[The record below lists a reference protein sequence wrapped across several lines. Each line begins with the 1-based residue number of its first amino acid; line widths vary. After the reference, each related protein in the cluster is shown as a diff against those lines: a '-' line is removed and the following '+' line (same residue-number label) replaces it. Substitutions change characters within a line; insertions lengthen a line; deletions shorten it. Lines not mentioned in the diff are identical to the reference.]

1 VLGGKVKTL
10 EVLDKV
16 LKGRRLSQRSRE
28 NYELVFASLSAYS
41 EEWPDSVGVAQEWL
55 GSLRGFADTTVALW
69 HSLARSAGRYMQR
82 VWKLDNPFELV
93 ERPRVLKKKR
103 RYLKAEEVMSVIRAC
118 RSDYERLLVMT
129 LVDSTCRIGDL
140 AGLRK
145 DRIGDG
151 YFVAQG
157 KTGERKYRLDG
168 WLCDKLRGLR
178 LDGDLVFGG
187 VSASGLSMRVMRV
200 MRRAGLKGQKLGPH
214 TLRHSGASLI
224 AKETGSVLAVKAIL
238 QHDSINT
245 SMVYIHDTEEDA
257 LKRISP
263 LELVGRYG
271 GGGVKQLTMGRPG
284 ENAVDAEG
292 AVMPPEVNAWDGE
305 LPEVG
310 DGVAVRP
317 LLKTED
323 LRDIREAFRHYIMSD
338 SVGGG
343 QMRCREL
350 FVRMLRRVKGKER

>member
-1 VLGGKVKTL
+1 MRGGKVSMRTM
-10 EVLDKV
+10 EVLERV

-28 NYELVFASLSAYS
+28 NYELVFASLSVYS

-55 GSLRGFADTTVALW
+55 GSLTGFSDTTVALW
-69 HSLARSAGRYMQR
+69 YSLARSAGRYMQR

-93 ERPRVLKKKR
+93 ERPTVLKKKR
-103 RYLKAEEVMSVIRAC
+103 RYLKAQEVMSVIRAC
-118 RSDYERLLVMT
+118 ATDYERLLVMS

-145 DRIGDG
+145 DDIGDG
-151 YFVAQG
+151 YFLVKG

-168 WLCDKLRGLR
+168 WLCERVKGLN
-178 LDGDLVFGG
+178 LDGGLVFGG
-187 VSASGLSMRVMRV
+187 VSASGLSMRVMRI
-200 MRRAGLKGQKLGPH
+200 MRRAGLKGAKLGPH

-238 QHDSINT
+238 QHDSIDS

-271 GGGVKQLTMGRPG
+271 GGGVKQLAMARPG
-284 ENAVDAEG
+284 DVASDVE
-292 AVMPPEVNAWDGE
+292 
-305 LPEVG
+305 
-310 DGVAVRP
+310 VAVAPAGVDELEAGMFRVVPEGTKVHP
-317 LLKTED
+317 LLRAED
-323 LRDIREAFRHYIMSD
+323 LAVIREGLLLYSQRY
-338 SVGGG
+338 GLG
-343 QMRCREL
+343 QAVSLWR
-350 FVRMLRRVKGKER
+350 RMLRKVKGV